1 MTRPEFT
8 DSLRAAQAGDENA
21 VTLLFRSSNPALLRY
36 LRHHAPSVA
45 EDLLADTWLAAVRR
59 LPSFRGD
66 AEDFRGWLFAVAR
79 RRVADHHRRRLR
91 RPEAVTLDD
100 AVEIPGPDPQA
111 VAVNSLS
118 AQQAIAALVRDL
130 PKDQAEVVLLR
141 VVADLDVAQVAR
153 VLGRSPGSVRVT
165 QHRALRRLEALW
177 DREAVTG

>member
-1 MTRPEFT
+1 MARPEFT
-8 DSLRAAQAGDENA
+8 DSFRAAQAGDEAA
-21 VTLLFRSSNPALLRY
+21 VTALFRSSNPALLRY
-36 LRHHAPSVA
+36 LRHHAPTVA
-45 EDLLADTWLAAVRR
+45 EDLLADTWLAGVKR

-66 AEDFRGWLFAVAR
+66 AQDFRAWLFAVAR
-79 RRVADHHRRRLR
+79 RRVADYHRRRLR

-100 AVEIPGPDPQA
+100 TAESPGADPQA
-111 VAVNSLS
+111 VAVGSLS

-153 VLGRSPGSVRVT
+153 ILGRSAGSVRVI
-165 QHRALRRLEALW
+165 QHRALRRLETLW